1 MPVFFDDGRK
11 GLVLIAKDYAD
22 SYSLMHYRTPGSKNG
37 VRLYQ
42 YKDGS
47 LTPLGYIHYGIGQGR
62 KSGQKYEKSDKV
74 FVSGKVKYD
83 KPLSGKIKRE
93 VKNIIKANSKILIGD
108 APGADTR
115 VQEYLK
121 KKNYQNVEVFTTDKE
136 ARNNVGGWKVN
147 KIDASKYADEREARA
162 QKDIAMTKS
171 SNKGL
176 AISSEDDRPDSATSK
191 NVQRM
196 VDQGSSMAI
205 YDYKT
210 KRFIDAPKSS
220 SEKKVRGPS
229 SEDSKHRMQGKWG
242 DEGDPEY
249 SRKILSK
256 IDIPVESLSHIKK
269 IGKNE
274 DVAEIR
280 KDINHRTEEGSE
292 LSNTGREFNC
302 PNCACAFEMVERG
315 YDVVARRAV
324 DGSNVGDITKNF
336 KGGELKQAS
345 YSDWEDNPLRLQAP
359 KSKRERKKWDRWMN
373 EWSNELRKA
382 RDESIGK
389 LRDELETQGAGARGI
404 IVVGWLPDYTT
415 DATTSFHALN
425 YKIESDGYLTLYDSQ
440 SYRKC
445 NGVPDLGMLYG
456 CDPRELHY
464 MRTDNLELNDSITQM
479 VYSRGRGD
487 A

>member
-1 MPVFFDDGRK
+1 MPVYFTDGRK
-11 GLVLIAKDYAD
+11 GITLISKEYEGA
-22 SYSLMHYRTPGSKNG
+22 SYLMHYRTKGSKNG
-37 VRLYQ
+37 QRLYQ

-47 LTPLGYIHYGIGQGR
+47 LTPLGYIHYGIGKGR
-62 KSGQKYEKSDKV
+62 KKGS
-74 FVSGKVKYD
+74 
-83 KPLSGKIKRE
+83 
-93 VKNIIKANSKILIGD
+93 
-108 APGADTR
+108 
-115 VQEYLK
+115 QEP
-121 KKNYQNVEVFTTDKE
+121 EP
-136 ARNNVGGWKVN
+136 A
-147 KIDASKYADEREARA
+147 
-162 QKDIAMTKS
+162 
-171 SNKGL
+171 
-176 AISSEDDRPDSATSK
+176 
-191 NVQRM
+191 
-196 VDQGSSMAI
+196 
-205 YDYKT
+205 
-210 KRFIDAPKSS
+210 
-220 SEKKVRGPS
+220 EKKVHGPS
-229 SEDSKHRMQGKWG
+229 SEDSKRRMQGKWG

-280 KDINHRTEEGSE
+280 KDINHRIEEGSE

-302 PNCACAFEMVERG
+302 PNCACAFEMIERG

-324 DGSNVGDITKNF
+324 DGSNVGDIAKNF

-359 KSKRERKKWDRWMN
+359 KSKHERKKWDRWMN